1 MSTNP
6 KKNEDVAWNPTAS
19 SFGARLALVRWKM
32 GWNVAEAERECG
44 TTQNLWANWESGSMP
59 RQLVEVVTKIAWKA
73 KVERNWL
80 LTGEETPKDGTV
92 TRLYP
97 SRKSH
102 KWGRTPPRTGRTVAS
117 NIGTGSGGQPVA
129 A

>member
-6 KKNEDVAWNPTAS
+6 KKNEDVAWNPDTSA
-19 SFGARLALVRWKM
+19 FGARLALVRWKM

-59 RQLVEVVTKIAWKA
+59 RQLVEVATKIAWKA
-73 KVERNWL
+73 KVERDWL
-80 LTGEETPKDGTV
+80 LTGDETP
-92 TRLYP
+92 RQ
-97 SRKSH
+97 
-102 KWGRTPPRTGRTVAS
+102 TPAPGELPGKLRTGNSHRGNVRHVDFTRK
-117 NIGTGSGGQPVA
+117 IA